1 MSPEVARG
9 LWLSRLNKGNS
20 LTDGKVALHLGNS
33 SAMRSN
39 DFPQVEPHNAEGR
52 THSGGSGIHSP
63 APRPSAP
70 RPPWDRPVAPEDML
84 DSEQVAAWL
93 NLHVET
99 VRKLARDGFLPVVKL
114 GTSAWRLHVRTAVN
128 QLNDPKR

>member
-1 MSPEVARG
+1 MSDAQEQRESVTLPSGAA
-9 LWLSRLNKGNS
+9 
-20 LTDGKVALHLGNS
+20 ALYLGNS
-33 SAMRSN
+33 SGLRAS
-39 DFPQVEPHNAEGR
+39 DFPPVEPTTAEGR

-99 VRKLARDGFLPVVKL
+99 VRKMARDGVLPVVKL
-114 GTSAWRLHVRTAVN
+114 TAAAWRLHVRTALE
-128 QLNDPKR
+128 QLNDPLR